1 MRRTLLKSKIHRATV
16 TGAELHY
23 EGSLSVCP
31 KLMRLADLVEYEK
44 ILVANVST
52 GARFETY
59 VIAGQPGEMCLNG
72 AAARLGSKGDIVIV
86 LAWGEWEDGEV
97 PAGYSPAVVHV
108 DAKNR
113 QAVKESRTRKKNR
126 EKHMDRRNILA
137 QSPLSQRRR
146 PPRGGRQLPRP
157 RRRLAQ

>member
-31 KLMRLADLVEYEK
+31 KLMRAADLAEYEK

-59 VIAGQPGEMCLNG
+59 VIKGKPGEMCLNG
-72 AAARLGSKGDIVIV
+72 AAARLGSKGDVIIV
-86 LAWGEWEDGEV
+86 LAWGEWEDGTI
-97 PAGYSPAVVHV
+97 PKNYAPAVVHV
-108 DAKNR
+108 DTKNR
-113 QAVKESRTRKKNR
+113 HIAKK
-126 EKHMDRRNILA
+126 
-137 QSPLSQRRR
+137 
-146 PPRGGRQLPRP
+146 
-157 RRRLAQ
+157 